1 MNEYAN
7 YASKL
12 FEVFRQHLPSEVMA
26 TQFPAAIV
34 AIVIGV
40 GVCVLG
46 AKLARWL
53 ITIIF
58 ASAGMVCGLGL
69 GKALGF
75 SSPISALGGGLAL
88 GGVGFSLY
96 RFWVGLM
103 AGAFLSA
110 VALGIVSSQLA
121 FPHLSEFDELQR
133 SSHSAEEVRDFQPGP
148 SDNVLESGWDKLEA
162 YGKRFWDYLNQQ
174 ESSIRLQTVGWGV
187 GAGLVGMLM
196 GLLLSRITLIVFTA
210 AFGTIL
216 ISGGI
221 YVLGNRMGMDMLQA
235 TRERPAMSGLAI
247 LSFFIVSIAL
257 QTALT
262 RKEAP
267 ASE

>member
-88 GGVGFSLY
+88 GGVGMVIAD
-96 RFWVGLM
+96 RQV
-103 AGAFLSA
+103 
-110 VALGIVSSQLA
+110 VARELA
-121 FPHLSEFDELQR
+121 DGRLVEPFDV
-133 SSHSAEEVRDFQPGP
+133 HMPATVRP
-148 SDNVLESGWDKLEA
+148 S
-162 YGKRFWDYLNQQ
+162 
-174 ESSIRLQTVGWGV
+174 
-187 GAGLVGMLM
+187 
-196 GLLLSRITLIVFTA
+196 
-210 AFGTIL
+210 
-216 ISGGI
+216 
-221 YVLGNRMGMDMLQA
+221 GN
-235 TRERPAMSGLAI
+235 AMC
-247 LSFFIVSIAL
+247 
-257 QTALT
+257 
-262 RKEAP
+262 
-267 ASE
+267 AS